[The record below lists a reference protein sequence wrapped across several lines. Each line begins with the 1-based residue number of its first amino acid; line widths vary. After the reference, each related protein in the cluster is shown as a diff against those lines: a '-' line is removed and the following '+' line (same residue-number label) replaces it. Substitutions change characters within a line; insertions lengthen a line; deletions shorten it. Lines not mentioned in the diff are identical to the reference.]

1 MTNRIQSVLRR
12 TLARVT
18 SLFAAVT
25 AGCPP
30 EPPARAAGPE
40 PRPAGRSVTTVADDW
55 PLPYVP
61 PVFAFSGIDIGPDGV
76 RVRLTPVADRAAMAG
91 MAW

>member
-1 MTNRIQSVLRR
+1 M
-12 TLARVT
+12 
-18 SLFAAVT
+18 
-25 AGCPP
+25 
-30 EPPARAAGPE
+30 
-40 PRPAGRSVTTVADDW
+40 ADAW

-91 MAW
+91 VAW